1 VESDSASRL
10 KTVSA
15 GLLRWGLFLL
25 VLWFVASHAKT
36 LWAASRDINVNIDWK
51 YLVAAGLI
59 SQVSWLP
66 STWFWRRLI
75 VLLGDDVETYPLIRA
90 YYCGSL
96 GKYMPG
102 KAAVIL
108 IRSAMLKQQ
117 QVSFVRASIASIVEA
132 GAVML
137 VGCVVSLAFAMTVIP
152 PAALPDW
159 VSESLPRES
168 TSWNGLLLLVVVL
181 LAATPMLA
189 APANWILTKISRT
202 VEQRAQKKKAN
213 DPTNSDPQSPDENNA
228 EPGGLAI
235 GKLTWQFQAKAA
247 LMLALSWAGHGL
259 SLLLVMRSMDPE
271 ILSLDN
277 WTIATAA
284 AAAGTSIGFFAVFA
298 PGGLAVREGLIITVL
313 APSTEGTIAVAAAGL
328 YRLASMAAECL
339 AALLLY
345 CVAPRANDTSSR
357 DTNSASST
365 DDENREDAPS

>member
-1 VESDSASRL
+1 MEPESASRM
-10 KTVSA
+10 KTAGA

-25 VLWFVASHAKT
+25 VLWYVATHAKT
-36 LWAASRDINVNIDWK
+36 LWTASRDIDVNVDWK
-51 YLVAAGLI
+51 YLVAAGLV
-59 SQVSWLP
+59 SQLSWLP

-75 VLLGDDVETYPLIRA
+75 VLLGGNVETYPLIRA

-117 QVSFVRASIASIVEA
+117 QVSFVRASIASMVEA

-137 VGCVVSLAFAMTVIP
+137 VGCVVSLAFAMTIIP
-152 PAALPDW
+152 PDALPDW

-168 TSWNGLLLLVVVL
+168 TSWSGLLLIVAVL
-181 LAATPMLA
+181 LAATPVIA
-189 APANWILTKISRT
+189 APANWILARISRM
-202 VEQRAQKKKAN
+202 VERRALMKKPN
-213 DPTNSDPQSPDENNA
+213 DRAISDPHSPDESDA

-235 GKLTWQFQAKAA
+235 GKLTWQFLAKAS
-247 LMLALSWAGHGL
+247 LMLAVSWAGHGL
-259 SLLLVMRSMDPE
+259 SLLLVLRAMNPE
-271 ILSLDN
+271 ALTLDN
-277 WTIATAA
+277 WIISTAA

-313 APSTEGTIAVAAAGL
+313 APSTGGATAVAAAGL
-328 YRLASMAAECL
+328 YRLASLAAECL

-345 CVAPRANDTSSR
+345 AVAPRTDNGASR
-357 DTNSASST
+357 ETVSVRST
-365 DDENREDAPS
+365 GDDEDAPS